1 MDISLSILDSFSNLT
16 RIAKTNLK
24 NNDVS
29 ELITKMVMD
38 SLEYLSIQSVKENI
52 TSKVPNKTYFQF
64 RLKNDVSVSRPINSS
79 LFVDKI
85 KQEDIFKILKSDINR
100 FKHSFISQL
109 IYTMAMSYCCAVD
122 LLKKRDQK
130 TPGTYFEILIGHI
143 FSKKYNV
150 NPDKKIQVINLD
162 KKTTLPTDFVFNL
175 GTEKS
180 RIHLPIKTSTRERV
194 IQVWAHQR
202 VIDGVYGVNK
212 FRGILVCINET
223 NKQSKDNSVIEVCL
237 PGQWAIYQMYIARMY
252 RVYYLD
258 IPEKYALMSKSY
270 PFIQVKE
277 FADFFKEADDLVVGK
292 SI

>member
-1 MDISLSILDSFSNLT
+1 M
-16 RIAKTNLK
+16 
-24 NNDVS
+24 
-29 ELITKMVMD
+29 
-38 SLEYLSIQSVKENI
+38 
-52 TSKVPNKTYFQF
+52 
-64 RLKNDVSVSRPINSS
+64 
-79 LFVDKI
+79 
-85 KQEDIFKILKSDINR
+85 
-100 FKHSFISQL
+100 
-109 IYTMAMSYCCAVD
+109 
-122 LLKKRDQK
+122 
-130 TPGTYFEILIGHI
+130 
-143 FSKKYNV
+143 

>member
-1 MDISLSILDSFSNLT
+1 MNTPLSILDGFSNLT
-16 RIAKTNLK
+16 KIAKTNLK

-29 ELITKMVMD
+29 ELITKIVMD
-38 SLEYLSIQSVKENI
+38 SLEYLSMHSVKENI
-52 TSKVPNKTYFQF
+52 ISKIPNKTYFQF
-64 RLKNDVSVSRPINSS
+64 RLKNDVSFSRPVNSN

-85 KQEDIFKILKSDINR
+85 KQEDIFKILKSDINH
-100 FKHSFISQL
+100 FKHFFISQL

-143 FSKKYNV
+143 FSVKYNM

-252 RVYYLD
+252 RIYYLD
-258 IPEKYALMSKSY
+258 IPEKYALMSKAY

-277 FADFFKEADDLVVGK
+277 FADFFNEADDLVVGQ